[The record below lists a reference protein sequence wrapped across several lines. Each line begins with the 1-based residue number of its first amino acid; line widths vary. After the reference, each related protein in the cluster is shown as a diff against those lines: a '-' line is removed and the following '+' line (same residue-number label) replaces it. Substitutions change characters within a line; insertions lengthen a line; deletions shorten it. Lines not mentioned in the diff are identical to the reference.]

1 MDTEFVIETQGL
13 TKNFMGF
20 TAVHE
25 VNLKVK
31 AGTLHAVIGPNGA
44 GKSTLF
50 NLITKFHQPSAGTIT
65 FKGADITGTRPASL
79 ARKGMVR
86 SFQISAIFPEM
97 TVLENVKMAR
107 LRKYGTPSQF
117 WRSVVSLD
125 DMDEACLSLI
135 NDVGLKEYASLRAGE
150 LPYGR
155 KRALELA
162 TTLALDPEVLLL
174 DEPMAGLGQE
184 DIKKI
189 SKLIGRVARGK
200 TVLMVE
206 HNMSV
211 IAELS
216 DVITV
221 LQRGQVLAEGDYNHV
236 SQHPKVLEAY
246 VGTGEN
252 KRT

>member
-1 MDTEFVIETQGL
+1 MTTEFVIETQGL

-20 TAVHE
+20 TAVQE

-31 AGTLHAVIGPNGA
+31 TGTLHAVIGPNGA

-50 NLITKFHQPSAGTIT
+50 NLITKFHQPSAGTIR
-65 FKGADITGTRPASL
+65 FNGVDITGTRAARL

-107 LRKYGTPSQF
+107 LRKYGKPAQF
-117 WRSVVSLD
+117 WRSLSSLD
-125 DMDEACLSLI
+125 HMDEACLSLI
-135 NDVGLKEYASLRAGE
+135 NQVGLTEYSSLRAGE

-174 DEPMAGLGQE
+174 DEPMAGLGQC
-184 DIKKI
+184 
-189 SKLIGRVARGK
+189 R
-200 TVLMVE
+200 
-206 HNMSV
+206 
-211 IAELS
+211 
-216 DVITV
+216 
-221 LQRGQVLAEGDYNHV
+221 QYC
-236 SQHPKVLEAY
+236 
-246 VGTGEN
+246 
-252 KRT
+252 